1 MDLRAFQKK
10 SIETKNLYE
19 QLEKKVSGK
28 SWTRGELSRALMAD
42 IGAAMKLMMAE
53 DGLRI
58 IEGSKEKLTHE
69 VGDIIWAVL
78 VLCEKYDIDAEE
90 ALAKTLEELDQRIKK
105 QMAGELET
113 SFSQH

>member
-1 MDLRAFQKK
+1 MDLKELQRK
-10 SIETKNLYE
+10 SIEIKNYYE

-28 SWTRGELSRALMAD
+28 SWTRGELSRALIAD

-69 VGDIIWAVL
+69 MGDIIWAVL
-78 VLCEKYDIDAEE
+78 VLCQKYDIDAEE
-90 ALAKTLEELDQRIKK
+90 ALMGTLDELEERIKK
-105 QMAGELET
+105 QMEGQVET